1 MTQVLKNE
9 RRKKEKGGRGEG
21 KRRKEG
27 EKGKGILST
36 ENRKDIKMHRD
47 FVKRQES

>member
-1 MTQVLKNE
+1 MRQVLKNE
-9 RRKKEKGGRGEG
+9 RRKKEKGRREG